1 MSCLRGLFCSAL
13 DHRMGRCNEKESMRC
28 SQFQTVSKTAPALL
42 PGEYM
47 LSALLDWTDIAALCS
62 SCERRFTK
70 KCISHCKRSKTES
83 LFKEKNTIKTIKFKG
98 CPQAQIYQLNT
109 QRLCQTFYIPKPH
122 IPKAQCVYLYMQE
135 KSCKIEP
142 FFLTQ
147 SVNFY
152 RKETPLS
159 GEDGH

>member
-1 MSCLRGLFCSAL
+1 MRKRACALHNFKPFQKQLRLCCQGSIRCQHCWTGQTLRRCAPNVKDVLRRSVFLIAKGQKQKICS
-13 DHRMGRCNEKESMRC
+13 
-28 SQFQTVSKTAPALL
+28 
-42 PGEYM
+42 
-47 LSALLDWTDIAALCS
+47 
-62 SCERRFTK
+62 K
-70 KCISHCKRSKTES
+70 K
-83 LFKEKNTIKTIKFKG
+83 KNTIKTIKFKG